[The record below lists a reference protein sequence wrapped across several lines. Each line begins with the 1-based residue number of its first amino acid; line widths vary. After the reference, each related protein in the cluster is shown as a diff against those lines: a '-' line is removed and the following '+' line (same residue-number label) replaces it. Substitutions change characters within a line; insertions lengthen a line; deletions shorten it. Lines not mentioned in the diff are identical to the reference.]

1 MTYRYEFDEMGG
13 YDCMYGAFRIS
24 GPDGV
29 VVEVDLQHHGQESCD
44 YKDEASK
51 AKAEVFAKRI
61 TDALNG
67 SGEAEGVSVPR
78 ELLAQLVAWIQP
90 DPDGLGVIIRDCD
103 GVDLRKRVDEIQG
116 YLSSRSEGKT

>member
-67 SGEAEGVSVPR
+67 SGEAEGEDAKR
-78 ELLAQLVAWIQP
+78 LDWLEQLTIP
-90 DPDGLGVIIRDCD
+90 SEEINDLIRNWCVN
-103 GVDLRKRVDEIQG
+103 GKRYPEGIRAAVDAAMRVW
-116 YLSSRSEGKT
+116 T